1 MLIAS
6 CSRNTP
12 TPQTKTVVVDT
23 ACSWVRIIRLTQE
36 DIKALDP
43 RTKRD
48 ILAHDIAV
56 DANCPGQT

>member
-6 CSRNTP
+6 CSQSTP

-23 ACSWVRIIRLTQE
+23 ACSWVRLIRLTPE
-36 DIKALDP
+36 DIKTLDP

-48 ILAHDIAV
+48 ILAHDKAV
-56 DANCPGQT
+56 DVNCHSQ